1 MESVRKNK
9 VFLID
14 TLSADAS
21 ICLQHA
27 ESKEIITRRD
37 YKNLNH
43 PNHTQE
49 KIIINLLDILT
60 NKGDEVCRK
69 FLKLLEEEEVQKDFP
84 QLKKLFTP
92 DSKTAVTV
100 PETAV
105 PVPEGIGEYKMSSM
119 PRGVCLIINNMKFDE
134 PRRGSEKDE
143 ESLTKVFEWLGF
155 TVEVYRDQTAEQM
168 KDIFGKYSKQK
179 HEGDC
184 FVCCILSHGNSDGVQ
199 GTDGKFVQ
207 GSDIFDLFNGTFC
220 PSLINKPKVFF
231 IQACRGK
238 QYHQQVKVQSDG
250 HVEENAGEE
259 KVEEEEELEAD
270 AVKITIPAGADV
282 LVARSTVKGYLSFRQ
297 SSGSWFIQCLCEQ
310 LKMCCQRGEDIQSIL
325 LKVNDE
331 VSRKAGKHMDNDAK
345 QMPVQK
351 VTLRKKLV
359 FRVPQ

>member
-14 TLSADAS
+14 TLSTDAS
-21 ICLQHA
+21 ICLQYVQ
-27 ESKEIITRRD
+27 SKEIITMRD

-60 NKGDEVCRK
+60 NKGDETCRK

-92 DSKTAVTV
+92 DSKTAV
-100 PETAV
+100 
-105 PVPEGIGEYKMSSM
+105 PVPEETGEYKMSSM
-119 PRGVCLIINNMKFDE
+119 PRGVCLIINNMKFDQ

-143 ESLTKVFEWLGF
+143 ESLKKVFEWLGF
-155 TVEVYRDQTAEQM
+155 SVEVNRDQTAEQM
-168 KDIFGKYSKQK
+168 KDILRKYSRHN

-184 FVCCILSHGNSDGVQ
+184 FVCCILSHGDSDGVQ
-199 GTDGKFVQ
+199 GTDRKFVR
-207 GSDIFDLFNGTFC
+207 GSDIFDPFNGTFC

-231 IQACRGK
+231 IQACRGE

-250 HVEENAGEE
+250 HVEEKA
-259 KVEEEEELEAD
+259 EEEGEELEAD
-270 AVKITIPAGADV
+270 AVQITIPAGADV
-282 LVARSTVKGYLSFRQ
+282 LVARSTVKGFFSFRQ

-310 LKMCCQRGEDIQSIL
+310 LKMCCERGEDIQSIL

-331 VSRKAGKHMDNDAK
+331 VSRKAGRHMNNDAK

>member
-1 MESVRKNK
+1 MRRFVTLTVSSSFSLVYKHTEESWRACYV
-9 VFLID
+9 
-14 TLSADAS
+14 
-21 ICLQHA
+21 Q
-27 ESKEIITRRD
+27 SKEIITMRD

-60 NKGDEVCRK
+60 NKGDETCRK

-92 DSKTAVTV
+92 DSKTAV
-100 PETAV
+100 
-105 PVPEGIGEYKMSSM
+105 PVPEETGEYKMSSM
-119 PRGVCLIINNMKFDE
+119 PRGVCLIINNMKFDQ

-143 ESLTKVFEWLGF
+143 ESLKKVFEWLGF
-155 TVEVYRDQTAEQM
+155 SVEVNRDQTAEQM
-168 KDIFGKYSKQK
+168 KDILRKYSRHN

-184 FVCCILSHGNSDGVQ
+184 FVCCILSHGDSDGVQ
-199 GTDGKFVQ
+199 GTDRKFVR
-207 GSDIFDLFNGTFC
+207 GSDIFDPFNGTFC

-231 IQACRGK
+231 IQACRGE

-250 HVEENAGEE
+250 HVEEKA
-259 KVEEEEELEAD
+259 EEEGEELEAD
-270 AVKITIPAGADV
+270 AVQITIPAGADV
-282 LVARSTVKGYLSFRQ
+282 LVARSTVKGFFSFRQ

-310 LKMCCQRGEDIQSIL
+310 LKMCCERGEDIQSIL

-331 VSRKAGKHMDNDAK
+331 VSRKAGRHMNNDAK